1 MLQAPMNPTV
11 LIILLAACA
20 LLMLMERMGFP
31 TTLALSFRGD
41 IKRESRW
48 LAQYGQAVSPVVA
61 ALLIWQLDPDAKRHT
76 SGAVALLVAVF
87 GSATAGMII
96 KRLLGRVRPGR
107 EHAGRF
113 LGPTWVHA
121 NWRESFPSNHTAS
134 AVALSSVLAAL
145 YPQAAITFWALA
157 VLCAGLRYI
166 LDAHWPSDVV
176 GGAALG
182 YAGAWFVMQRM
193 LW

>member
-1 MLQAPMNPTV
+1 ML
-11 LIILLAACA
+11 L
-20 LLMLMERMGFP
+20 ERMGLP
-31 TTLALSFRGD
+31 TTLSLSFRGD

-61 ALLIWQLDPDAKRHT
+61 AILVWQLDPDPRRHGA
-76 SGAVALLVAVF
+76 GAVALLVAVF
-87 GSATAGMII
+87 GSATAGMVI
-96 KRLLGRVRPGR
+96 KRVLGRVRPGR

-113 LGPTWVHA
+113 LGPTWTHA

-134 AVALSSVLAAL
+134 AVAMSCVLASF
-145 YPQAAITFWALA
+145 YPPAAITFWTLA
-157 VLCAGLRYI
+157 VLCAGLRYL

-182 YAGAWFVMQRM
+182 YAGACLVMRWMQ
-193 LW
+193 LG